1 MQLVSGL
8 AGHSV
13 GGIVCLFHKFSA
25 LVAEGGLGV
34 IAVLWIGIA
43 SKRGSVSGSHLYEG
57 RGRFF
62 DPSLHILLVVHVV
75 QHIMHRLLL

>member
-1 MQLVSGL
+1 MQLVSSL

-43 SKRGSVSGSHLYEG
+43 SKGGKCERKP
-57 RGRFF
+57 F
-62 DPSLHILLVVHVV
+62 I
-75 QHIMHRLLL
+75 